1 MGRMKRFFVGTSFA
15 LMGMMAT
22 PVLADVRELPRD
34 EIRASV
40 RSGESMSLR
49 QLKRVISTRV
59 EGELVDVRA
68 FEADGIVYRVLIK
81 KSDGTLAVA
90 VVDASSGRFLS
101 GRSEVAKDVMAAA
114 KANGGKGNARS
125 AAAGGNANNNSS
137 SGGGNGNSSSGGG
150 NGNSSSG
157 GGNGNSS
164 SGGGNSSSGGGNS
177 SSGGGNSSSGGGNSS
192 SGGGGGN
199 SGGGGGGN
207 K

>member
-49 QLKRVISTRV
+49 QLKRVISARV

-150 NGNSSSG
+150 N
-157 GGNGNSS
+157 
-164 SGGGNSSSGGGNS
+164 S